1 MPDLIYRFG
10 RSARHWRE
18 ASVSGG
24 QIVHLRGKIFDTLRV
39 LVEKHDRLARK
50 DELMKAVWFDSVV
63 EEKNLDHNISTIRK
77 ALGQLHGG

>member
-1 MPDLIYRFG
+1 M
-10 RSARHWRE
+10 
-18 ASVSGG
+18 
-24 QIVHLRGKIFDTLRV
+24 RGKIFDTLRV

-63 EEKNLDHNISTIRK
+63 EENNLDHNISTIRK